1 MKMEKEEAIQVRE
14 KADTG
19 RQRKKPPVTKRRYS
33 PCEPSPPPSKKTKKD
48 REVRCGGERQY
59 EPRRRKSWLLDELK
73 PMKSEEDT
81 IVNVVALFRPSVAIR
96 TWDDFNKHFD
106 IYKKKHNLK
115 FRVRSSE
122 RTVLYN
128 TTHPD

>member
-1 MKMEKEEAIQVRE
+1 MEKEEAIQVRE

-48 REVRCGGERQY
+48 RE
-59 EPRRRKSWLLDELK
+59 
-73 PMKSEEDT
+73 
-81 IVNVVALFRPSVAIR
+81 
-96 TWDDFNKHFD
+96 HFD

-115 FRVRSSE
+115 FRVRSSK

>member
-1 MKMEKEEAIQVRE
+1 MEKEEAIQVRE

-48 REVRCGGERQY
+48 RE
-59 EPRRRKSWLLDELK
+59 
-73 PMKSEEDT
+73 
-81 IVNVVALFRPSVAIR
+81 
-96 TWDDFNKHFD
+96 
-106 IYKKKHNLK
+106 KHNLK

>member
-1 MKMEKEEAIQVRE
+1 MEKEEAIQVRE

-48 REVRCGGERQY
+48 REVRCGRER
-59 EPRRRKSWLLDELK
+59 P
-73 PMKSEEDT
+73 
-81 IVNVVALFRPSVAIR
+81 IR

-115 FRVRSSE
+115 FRVRSSK